1 MATIKK
7 PKKIV
12 LDNQLV
18 EDFFFND
25 VRLIGIASP
34 LESYEFVYL
43 VNQCFNFNFKRNH
56 ELMRSRDEIDFA
68 AYDFFDTK
76 KHANHIIYSNR
87 NKTDFYLTELKNVDF
102 IWMIDCQSNLSQLI
116 KDSLEII
123 PKLKNS
129 PYCFEIKI
137 EQIKEKQLLLY

>member
-1 MATIKK
+1 
-7 PKKIV
+7 
-12 LDNQLV
+12 
-18 EDFFFND
+18 
-25 VRLIGIASP
+25 
-34 LESYEFVYL
+34 
-43 VNQCFNFNFKRNH
+43 
-56 ELMRSRDEIDFA
+56 MRSKDEIDFA

-76 KHANHIIYSNR
+76 KHVKHIICSNR

-102 IWMIDCQSNLSQLI
+102 IWMIDCQSNLNQLI